1 MSNEKRGAFGA
12 ETAAQ
17 AKARAIEEAAANL
30 MKNASS
36 AATRPVNPAASSLA
50 GLAAAADQ
58 TAATAKKSAKDALR
72 EAKTVSKTDS
82 SAADDL
88 LDFDDDD
95 PLSATSVSKK
105 SLVIFFLIDTS
116 RSMVGKKIGEL
127 NTVMEELIPEIRRVG
142 EADTDV
148 KVAVLTFGTQVRWM
162 YTEPILIEDFEW
174 SRLRADGV
182 TNMGEAFRELSAR
195 MSRNSFLN
203 SPSLSFAPVI
213 FLMTDGYPSD
223 DYKEALEELK
233 QNSWYKYGL
242 KAALGIGNEANDEM
256 LEEFTGSKDTVVHAY
271 SGGQLAQMIKIIAVT
286 SAQIGS
292 KSMTLSDD
300 VNHELSPEEVRAAK
314 QRLLGQQIQD
324 SMTNLGDADAIS
336 FDTGW

>member
-1 MSNEKRGAFGA
+1 MSNEHFTEPEVNENQNVSPLDDFDNA
-12 ETAAQ
+12 ETVSSA
-17 AKARAIEEAAANL
+17 
-30 MKNASS
+30 ASS
-36 AATRPVNPAASSLA
+36 APVSDNSI
-50 GLAAAADQ
+50 
-58 TAATAKKSAKDALR
+58 
-72 EAKTVSKTDS
+72 
-82 SAADDL
+82 
-88 LDFDDDD
+88 LDFDDD

-116 RSMVGKKIGEL
+116 GSMKGKKMGEL

-148 KVAVLTFGTQVRWM
+148 KVAVLTFSTEVRWM
-162 YTEPILIEDFEW
+162 YSNPIPIEDFEW
-174 SRLRADGV
+174 ARLRASGV
-182 TNMGEAFRELSAR
+182 TSMGAAFKELNHR

-223 DYKEALEELK
+223 DYKEGLREL
-233 QNSWYKYGL
+233 QTNSWYKYGL
-242 KAALGIGNEANDEM
+242 KAALGIGQEANDNI
-256 LEEFTGSKDTVVHAY
+256 LAEFTGSKDTVVHAY

-286 SAQIGS
+286 SSQIGS

-300 VNHELSPEEVRAAK
+300 TSHEIGEEDVFAAK
-314 QRLLGQQIQD
+314 QKLLGQQIQELVSTQTD
-324 SMTNLGDADAIS
+324 GDDVP

>member
-1 MSNEKRGAFGA
+1 MSNEQK
-12 ETAAQ
+12 
-17 AKARAIEEAAANL
+17 K
-30 MKNASS
+30 
-36 AATRPVNPAASSLA
+36 NPAAGA
-50 GLAAAADQ
+50 AEEKTAAA
-58 TAATAKKSAKDALR
+58 
-72 EAKTVSKTDS
+72 KT
-82 SAADDL
+82 SAADPMDI
-88 LDFDDDD
+88 DDDD

-116 RSMVGKKIGEL
+116 RSMVGKKMGEL

-148 KVAVLTFGTQVRWM
+148 KIAVLTFGTQVRWM
-162 YTEPILIEDFEW
+162 YAEPISIEDFEW

-182 TNMGEAFRELSAR
+182 TNMGEAFKELNAR

-223 DYKEALEELK
+223 DYKEALAELST
-233 QNSWYKYGL
+233 NSWYKFGL
-242 KAALGIGNEANDEM
+242 KAALGIGQEANDD
-256 LEEFTGSKDTVVHAY
+256 LLAEFTGSPDTVVHAY
-271 SGGQLAQMIKIIAVT
+271 SGGQLAAMIKIIAVT

-300 VNHELSPEEVRAAK
+300 VNHELNAEEVLAAK
-314 QRLLGQQIQD
+314 QKLLGQQIQD
-324 SMTNLGDADAIS
+324 SMTNLGNEAAS

>member
-1 MSNEKRGAFGA
+1 MSNERFTEPEVNENINVTPSDDLNNDASV
-12 ETAAQ
+12 
-17 AKARAIEEAAANL
+17 
-30 MKNASS
+30 SS
-36 AATRPVNPAASSLA
+36 AP
-50 GLAAAADQ
+50 
-58 TAATAKKSAKDALR
+58 
-72 EAKTVSKTDS
+72 ETDDS
-82 SAADDL
+82 I
-88 LDFDDDD
+88 LDFDDD

-105 SLVIFFLIDTS
+105 SLVVFFLIDTS
-116 RSMVGKKIGEL
+116 GSMKGKKMGEL

-148 KVAVLTFGTQVRWM
+148 KVAVLTFSTEVRWM
-162 YTEPILIEDFEW
+162 YANPIPIEDFEW
-174 SRLRADGV
+174 ARLRASVV
-182 TNMGEAFRELSAR
+182 TSMGAAFKELNHR

-223 DYKEALEELK
+223 DYKEGLREL
-233 QNSWYKYGL
+233 QTNSWYKFGL
-242 KAALGIGNEANDEM
+242 KAALGIGQEANDNI
-256 LEEFTGSKDTVVHAY
+256 LAEFTGSKDTVVHAY

-300 VNHELSPEEVRAAK
+300 TGQELGEENVFAAK
-314 QRLLGQQIQD
+314 QKLLGQQIQELV
-324 SMTNLGDADAIS
+324 STTNDGDDVP

>member
-1 MSNEKRGAFGA
+1 MSNEMKGASGA
-12 ETAAQ
+12 ATSAQ
-17 AKARAIEEAAANL
+17 AKAKAIEEAAASL
-30 MKNASS
+30 MKS
-36 AATRPVNPAASSLA
+36 AGTGAASALE

-58 TAATAKKSAKDALR
+58 QAAAVKKTAGEAVKDAKAA
-72 EAKTVSKTDS
+72 AKNVADT
-82 SAADDL
+82 ADDL

-174 SRLRADGV
+174 TRLRADGV

-233 QNSWYKYGL
+233 QNSWYKFGL
-242 KAALGIGNEANDEM
+242 KAALGIGSEANDEM

-300 VNHELSPEEVRAAK
+300 VNHELSEEEVRAAK
-314 QRLLGQQIQD
+314 QKLLGQQIQD

-336 FDTGW
+336 LDTGW

>member
-1 MSNEKRGAFGA
+1 MSNERFT
-12 ETAAQ
+12 EP
-17 AKARAIEEAAANL
+17 EANENINVTPSDDL
-30 MKNASS
+30 NNNAS
-36 AATRPVNPAASSLA
+36 V
-50 GLAAAADQ
+50 
-58 TAATAKKSAKDALR
+58 
-72 EAKTVSKTDS
+72 S
-82 SAADDL
+82 SAPETDDSI
-88 LDFDDDD
+88 LDFDDD

-105 SLVIFFLIDTS
+105 SLVVFFRIDTS
-116 RSMVGKKIGEL
+116 GSMKGKKMGEL

-148 KVAVLTFGTQVRWM
+148 KVAVLTFSTEVRWM
-162 YTEPILIEDFEW
+162 YANPIPIEDFEW
-174 SRLRADGV
+174 ARLRASGV
-182 TNMGEAFRELSAR
+182 TSMGAAFKELNHR

-223 DYKEALEELK
+223 DYKEGLREL
-233 QNSWYKYGL
+233 QTNSWYKFGL
-242 KAALGIGNEANDEM
+242 KAALGIGQEANDNI
-256 LEEFTGSKDTVVHAY
+256 LAEFTGSKDTVVHAY

-300 VNHELSPEEVRAAK
+300 TGQELGEENVFAAK
-314 QRLLGQQIQD
+314 QKLLGQQIQELVSTTSD
-324 SMTNLGDADAIS
+324 GDDVP

>member
-1 MSNEKRGAFGA
+1 MSNEHFTEPEVNENQNVSPLDDFDNA
-12 ETAAQ
+12 ETVSSA
-17 AKARAIEEAAANL
+17 
-30 MKNASS
+30 ASS
-36 AATRPVNPAASSLA
+36 APVSDNSI
-50 GLAAAADQ
+50 
-58 TAATAKKSAKDALR
+58 
-72 EAKTVSKTDS
+72 
-82 SAADDL
+82 
-88 LDFDDDD
+88 LDFDDD

-116 RSMVGKKIGEL
+116 GSMKGKKMGEL

-148 KVAVLTFGTQVRWM
+148 KVAVLTFSTEVRWM
-162 YTEPILIEDFEW
+162 YSNPIPIEDFEW
-174 SRLRADGV
+174 ARLRASGV
-182 TNMGEAFRELSAR
+182 TSMGAAFKELNHR

-223 DYKEALEELK
+223 DYKEGLREL
-233 QNSWYKYGL
+233 QTNSWYKFGL
-242 KAALGIGNEANDEM
+242 KAALGIGQEANDNI
-256 LEEFTGSKDTVVHAY
+256 LAEFTGSKDTVVHAY

-286 SAQIGS
+286 SSQIGS

-300 VNHELSPEEVRAAK
+300 TSHELGEEDVFAAK
-314 QRLLGQQIQD
+314 QKLLGQQIQELVSTQTD
-324 SMTNLGDADAIS
+324 GDDVP